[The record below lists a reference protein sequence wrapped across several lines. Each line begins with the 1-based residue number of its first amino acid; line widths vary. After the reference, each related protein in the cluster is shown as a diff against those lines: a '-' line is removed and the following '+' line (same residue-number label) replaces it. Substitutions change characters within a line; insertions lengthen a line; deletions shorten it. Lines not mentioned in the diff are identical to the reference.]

1 MLKVI
6 EMKLTKT
13 EKKFF
18 KYILKKILKQIDKEW
33 KDLSESNNLPYEVM
47 LSSVEDSCNYL
58 LRIFD

>member
-1 MLKVI
+1 
-6 EMKLTKT
+6 MKLTKT